1 MSLDSTRE
9 RINAIAEAFQKSRI
23 LLSAAEL
30 DLFDKLKDGPRRVEE
45 IAQQEGWDAR
55 GLRILMDGLVVSGI
69 LSKTSEGKYFA
80 KNEVLKLLTMGNE
93 ATILPL
99 VLHRGSM
106 WDTWSNITEIVKT
119 GQNPRFSPSAKKDA
133 YDLDSFIGA
142 MHVLGRKKAI
152 ALLPALDFEN
162 CNSMLD
168 IGGGSGVYTI
178 TFLKA
183 YPKLRSTIVD
193 MPEVID
199 IAKKW
204 VSKERFDKRVT
215 FNSGNYNKIEFPPN
229 QDLALLSAI
238 IHINSPEQNVDLYRR
253 IFTALKPGGML
264 LIRDFLMDKSRTKPP
279 AGAIFAVNMLAATR
293 KGDSYRLEDVKQD
306 LTSVGFV
313 KLKLIHKGDDM
324 DQVLSARKP

>member
-1 MSLDSTRE
+1 
-9 RINAIAEAFQKSRI
+9 
-23 LLSAAEL
+23 
-30 DLFDKLKDGPRRVEE
+30 
-45 IAQQEGWDAR
+45 
-55 GLRILMDGLVVSGI
+55 
-69 LSKTSEGKYFA
+69 
-80 KNEVLKLLTMGNE
+80 
-93 ATILPL
+93 
-99 VLHRGSM
+99 
-106 WDTWSNITEIVKT
+106 
-119 GQNPRFSPSAKKDA
+119 
-133 YDLDSFIGA
+133 
-142 MHVLGRKKAI
+142 
-152 ALLPALDFEN
+152 
-162 CNSMLD
+162 
-168 IGGGSGVYTI
+168 
-178 TFLKA
+178 
-183 YPKLRSTIVD
+183 

-204 VSKERFDKRVT
+204 VSKEHFDKRVT
-215 FNSGNYNKIEFPPN
+215 FNSGNYNEIEFPPN